1 MSEFIIVTRA
11 ISGNRMAIRKKDVI
25 TFYQDEIEVEGN
37 TKKCVKVELQNQEN
51 DWVKVS
57 TKFGI
62 VLNQFKE
69 EN

>member
-1 MSEFIIVTRA
+1 
-11 ISGNRMAIRKKDVI
+11 MAIRKKDVI